1 MINFK
6 VAAII
11 EILVEVL
18 IGVIVEKGLKEIGMS
33 GDMIVV
39 RGEVIVG
46 IHVTTVGK
54 YLIIER
60 FKLVVEVALG
70 PSGWP
75 RSTSRDS

>member
-54 YLIIER
+54 CLIVA
-60 FKLVVEVALG
+60 KGLVVDIALG
-70 PSGWP
+70 PSRWP
-75 RSTSRDS
+75 HSTSRDS